1 MTNEAIATCYGE
13 RLGLPL
19 SQMACNHVEKFEW
32 APLALHQYILP
43 VLLTSE
49 AVARQVLRALF
60 DLLT

>member
-1 MTNEAIATCYGE
+1 MRQL
-13 RLGLPL
+13 RLVMVRGLDFHFH
-19 SQMACNHVEKFEW
+19 QMACNHVEKFEW